1 MKYHYRFTLSCLTF
15 LLLAASYTGNARN
28 LSVPGK
34 PAPGAAKM
42 NLFISSLMAKM
53 TLDEKIGQLTQYTSD
68 MALTGPTMKAGYKS
82 DIQQG
87 LVGSIFNAY
96 TPAFTRQLQELAVK
110 GTRLHIPLVFGYDVI
125 HGHKTIFPIP
135 LGESSSWDLKVMEQ
149 SARIAGEEA
158 SADGLHWTFAPMVDI
173 ARDPR
178 WGRVAEGAGED
189 VWLGSKIAAA
199 RVHGFQGPDYSGAH
213 SVMACVKHYA
223 AYGAAIGG
231 RDYNAVDISQRELWE
246 TYLPPFKAAVDAGV
260 ATLMTSFNEIAGTP
274 STANNYLVNEVLKKK
289 WGFTGFVVTD
299 YTAINEMVNHGNVA
313 DNKEAG
319 EAAINA
325 GIDMDMQG
333 GVFHDHLKKSVA
345 EHKVTMA
352 TVDAAVRRILE
363 AKYNLGLFTDPYRFC
378 NEERAKTVIMSV
390 ANLEAARDAGRK
402 SIVLLKNEN
411 QILPLK
417 KSGIIALIGPL
428 GNSKRDMIG
437 CWSGAG
443 DWHKSV
449 TLYEG
454 IQTAVGNNAQ
464 VVFSQGANITEN
476 KDLARQLNGQG
487 GELTALNADSLLK
500 AAIETAK
507 KADVIV
513 LAVGESQGMTGEATS
528 RTDISICSNQQLLIR
543 EMLALNKPVVMVLMN
558 GRPMTLSYEDAH
570 VPAILETWFAGTE
583 AGNAIADVL
592 FGAYN
597 PAGKLTMS
605 FPRVMGQIPVYYNA
619 KYTGR
624 PASPEN
630 HYSSKYMDAPN
641 TPLYPFGYGLS
652 YTTFSYSAPKLD
664 RPVMK
669 AGDKLQVTVTLTNT
683 GQFDGEEIA
692 QLYIRDLVGSVT
704 RPVKQLRGYQKV
716 FLKKGESRLLTFTL
730 TDEDLKFYTL
740 DMTYKS
746 EPGDF
751 KVFTGP
757 NSRDVQEAGFKLV
770 K

>member
-1 MKYHYRFTLSCLTF
+1 MKLFPRFFLSAVLVITI
-15 LLLAASYTGNARN
+15 GNQ
-28 LSVPGK
+28 VVFGQHK
-34 PAPGAAKM
+34 PAVS
-42 NLFISSLMAKM
+42 SSLKM
-53 TLDEKIGQLTQYTSD
+53 DQFINALLKRMTIDEKIGQMTQYTSE
-68 MALTGPTMKAGYKS
+68 MALTGPSIRAGYKS

-96 TPAFTRQLQELAVK
+96 TPAYTRQLQQLAVE
-110 GTRLHIPLVFGYDVI
+110 GTRLKIPLLFGYDVI

-135 LGESSSWDLKVMEQ
+135 LGESSSWDMKVMER
-149 SARIAGEEA
+149 SARVAAAEA

-189 VWLGSKIAAA
+189 VWLGSKIAEA
-199 RVHGFQGPDYSGAH
+199 RVSGFQGSDYSAANT
-213 SVMACVKHYA
+213 VIACVKHYA
-223 AYGAAIGG
+223 AYGAAIAG

-260 ATLMTSFNEIAGTP
+260 GSLMTSFNEIAGVP
-274 STANNYLVNEVLKKK
+274 STANKYLVDEVLKKK
-289 WGFTGFVVTD
+289 WAFKGFVVTD

-333 GVFHDHLKKSVA
+333 GVFHDHLKKSIA
-345 EHKVTMA
+345 ENKVSIA

-363 AKYNLGLFTDPYRFC
+363 AKYKLGLFTDPYRFC
-378 NEERAKTVIMSV
+378 NEERAKTVIMSQ
-390 ANLEAARDAGRK
+390 ANLDAARDAGRK
-402 SIVLLKNEN
+402 SIVLLKNDN
-411 QILPLK
+411 QLLPLK
-417 KSGIIALIGPL
+417 KSGVIALIGPL

-449 TLYEG
+449 TLFEG
-454 IQTAVGNNAQ
+454 MKAVAGVATKI
-464 VVFSQGANITEN
+464 VYSQGANITEN
-476 KDLARQLNGQG
+476 KDLARQLNDQG
-487 GELTALNADSLLK
+487 GELTALNADSLLV
-500 AAIETAK
+500 AAITVAKTA
-507 KADVIV
+507 DIIV

-528 RTDISICSNQQLLIR
+528 RTDIGLGQNQRLLMQ
-543 EMLALNKPVVMVLMN
+543 EMLKLGKPVVMVLMN
-558 GRPMTLSYEDAH
+558 GRPITLSWEDEH
-570 VPAILETWFAGTE
+570 MPAILETWFAGTE
-583 AGNAIADVL
+583 AGNSIADVL
-592 FGAYN
+592 FGDYN
-597 PAGKLTMS
+597 PAGKLTIS
-605 FPRVMGQIPVYYNA
+605 FPRVMGQIPIYYNA

-624 PASPEN
+624 PASAGN

-652 YTTFSYSAPKLD
+652 YTSFSYSV
-664 RPVMK
+664 PVIDKPLMK
-669 AGDKLQVTVTLTNT
+669 NTDALHISLTVKNT
-683 GQFDGEEIA
+683 GQFDGEETV

-704 RPVKQLRGYQKV
+704 RPVKQLRGYEKV
-716 FLKKGESRLLTFTL
+716 FLKKGESRNIVFTL
-730 TDEDLKFYTL
+730 VNDDLKFYTL

-746 EPGDF
+746 EPGAF

-757 NSRDVQEAGFKLV
+757 NSRDVQEANFTLLN
-770 K
+770 

>member
-1 MKYHYRFTLSCLTF
+1 MKPYLHLLVLTCI
-15 LLLAASYTGNARN
+15 LLL
-28 LSVPGK
+28 LPGK
-34 PAPGAAKM
+34 P
-42 NLFISSLMAKM
+42 LFAQQPVSGKHAGMDQFITALIKKM
-53 TLDEKIGQLTQYTSD
+53 TVDEKIGQLTQYTSD
-68 MALTGPTMKAGYKS
+68 MALTGPSIRAGYKS

-96 TPAFTRQLQELAVK
+96 TPAYTRQLQQLAVE
-110 GTRLHIPLVFGYDVI
+110 GTRLKIPLIFGYDVI

-135 LGESSSWDLKVMEQ
+135 LGESSSWDLELMAR
-149 SARIAGEEA
+149 STRIAAAEA
-158 SADGLHWTFAPMVDI
+158 SADGLQWTFAPMVDI

-199 RVHGFQGPDYSGAH
+199 RVKGFQGNDYSGT
-213 SVMACVKHYA
+213 SNVMACVKHYA
-223 AYGAAIGG
+223 AYGAVIGG

-246 TYLPPFKAAVDAGV
+246 TYLPPFKAAVDAG
-260 ATLMTSFNEIAGTP
+260 AGSLMTSFNEIAGVP

-313 DNKEAG
+313 DLKEAG
-319 EAAINA
+319 VAAINA

-333 GVFHDHLKKSVA
+333 GVFHDYLKQSLA
-345 EHKVTMA
+345 EHTVSMA
-352 TVDAAVRRILE
+352 TVDQAVRRVLE
-363 AKYNLGLFTDPYRFC
+363 AKYKLGLFTDPYRYC
-378 NEERAKTVIMSV
+378 NEERARTVIMSQ
-390 ANLEAARDAGRK
+390 ANLDAERDAGRR
-402 SIVLLKNEN
+402 SIVLLKNEH
-411 QILPLK
+411 QVLPLK
-417 KSGIIALIGPL
+417 KTGTIALIGPL

-449 TLYEG
+449 TVLEG
-454 IQTAVGNNAQ
+454 MQAAAGTSARIIY
-464 VVFSQGANITEN
+464 SQGANITDN

-487 GELTALNADSLLK
+487 GELSALNPDSLLK
-500 AAIETAK
+500 AAIQVARN
-507 KADVIV
+507 ADVIV

-528 RTDISICSNQQLLIR
+528 RTELTIEPNQQLLIK
-543 EMLALNKPVVMVLMN
+543 EMLALGKPVVMVLMN
-558 GRPMTLSYEDAH
+558 GRPLDLSWEDAQ

-583 AGNAIADVL
+583 AGNSIADVL

-605 FPRVMGQIPVYYNA
+605 FPRSVGQIPVYYNA

-624 PASPEN
+624 PADANN
-630 HYSSKYMDAPN
+630 HYSSKYMDSPN
-641 TPLYPFGYGLS
+641 SPLYPFGYGLS
-652 YTTFSYSAPKLD
+652 YSSFSYSAPRTD
-664 RPVMK
+664 RSQLK
-669 AGDKLQVTVTLTNT
+669 TADKLHISVTVSNT
-683 GQFDGEEIA
+683 GNYDGEEVV

-704 RPVKQLRGYQKV
+704 RPVKQLRGFRKV
-716 FLKKGESRLLTFTL
+716 FLKKGESREITFEL
-730 TDEDLKFYTL
+730 SNEDLKFYTL

-746 EPGDF
+746 EPGNF

-757 NSRDVQEAGFKLV
+757 NSRDVQEASFKLV
-770 K
+770 P